1 MMISM
6 TIMRKTIKTLFPMLL
21 LVAGILVLSGCS
33 KDDDKST
40 DNTKEQAEKVM
51 PANPLLEK
59 ANGLNDRMA
68 GLNFQELQPL
78 EAVVPSS
85 TRADDNSV
93 RTEFETKLS
102 ELLTLLQGEEA
113 SRRSVSL
120 GRRFSFQAF
129 NTALELAWDLTVILG
144 NEGESDSSWF
154 GLNSTKQGEV
164 NYTARNGSQYTVKG
178 TIDKEVTVKFRG
190 FKTTFVVTE
199 ASEFYI
205 LKDGEQVLKILSGSE
220 NNRPVWL
227 PVLIKDNF
235 FTGQLTYLDYEIN
248 LTYDKNSTHSRTVD
262 LVYGKVNEEMPLL
275 TMSAKLEDDADLLKI
290 IKHDVNVH
298 ADFTVKAMENMLTF
312 TGTTDNVNYLVV
324 HGIQIAKCMEEGTTE
339 QECKD
344 LVEKFNANL
353 TLNMMLSDL
362 SVGRLYMGTVYDS
375 KTNRYFPT
383 VMIHS
388 TMLCNEDY
396 PLTTILQMLGVEIPE
411 ILRTVA
417 QIAAEV

>member
-1 MMISM
+1 
-6 TIMRKTIKTLFPMLL
+6 MRKTIKTLFPMLL
-21 LVAGILVLSGCS
+21 LAAGILVLSGCS

-40 DNTKEQAEKVM
+40 DNTQEQAEAEIVM
-51 PANPLLEK
+51 PDNPLLEEV
-59 ANGLNDRMA
+59 NNFNDRMA
-68 GLNFQELQPL
+68 GLNFKELQPL

-102 ELLTLLQGEEA
+102 DLLTLLEGDEA
-113 SRRSVSL
+113 SRRSASM

-144 NEGESDSSWF
+144 EEGESDSSWF

-164 NYTARNGSQYTVKG
+164 NYTARNGSLYTVKG
-178 TIDKEVTVKFRG
+178 TIDKEVTVQFRG

-205 LKDGEQVLKILSGSE
+205 LKDGEQVLKILSSSE

-298 ADFTVKAMENMLTF
+298 ADFTVKAMNDMLTF
-312 TGTTDNVNYLVV
+312 IGSTDNVNYLVV
-324 HGIQIAKCMEEGTTE
+324 HGIEIAKCMEEGTTE

-344 LVEKFNANL
+344 LIDKFNANL
-353 TLNMMLSDL
+353 TLNMMLADL
-362 SVGRLYMGTVYDS
+362 SVGRLYMGMIYDS
-375 KTNRYFPT
+375 KTKRYFPT

-388 TMLCNEDY
+388 TMLGNEDY
-396 PLTTILQMLGVEIPE
+396 PVTTILQMLGIEIPE

-417 QIAAEV
+417 QIAAEG